1 MDYSTDGSYF
11 VINSPGPTGLKSS
24 CICRSYE
31 LPEEDQQSL
40 KNIQDL
46 QA

>member
-1 MDYSTDGSYF
+1 MDYSTDGSYSA
-11 VINSPGPTGLKSS
+11 INSPGPTKLKSS
-24 CICRSYE
+24 YISRSYE
-31 LPEEDQQSL
+31 LLEEDQQSL